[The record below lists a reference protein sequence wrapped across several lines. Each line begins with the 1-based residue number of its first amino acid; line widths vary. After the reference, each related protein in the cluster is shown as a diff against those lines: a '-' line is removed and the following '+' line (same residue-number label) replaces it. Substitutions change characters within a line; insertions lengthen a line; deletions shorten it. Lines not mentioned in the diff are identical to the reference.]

1 MEKTYQTIEERI
13 NHLKQRGLIFK
24 NEEKAKKVI
33 LRENYFYLTEEYE
46 DIFLD
51 LKKKDESYVRET
63 YFEELYAIYQFDR
76 ELRNLLLDDIG
87 MVETYLKSYVAEV
100 FAATYGCKNYMKVQ
114 NFKLNANSNHQFDRL
129 YQEIRQ
135 NLKRSP
141 KNGVVKQYQIKNKN
155 LPPWVLVRV
164 MTFGN
169 IKQFY
174 YLLKTEEKEK
184 VAKFLG
190 VDRKYL
196 YTYLQILNVIRNIC
210 AHGDILFNVRLQYKL
225 SKYDNKERERLKIRK
240 INGDYEYG
248 TNDMFAVILT
258 LKKLLDQEDFIP
270 LFLKIENRIKQVQQE
285 IDEISFQYFLK
296 ELGFPKNY
304 KQIKMM

>member
-1 MEKTYQTIEERI
+1 MLFKNIHKRMKIALLIIFFVFIVIILRVFYIQVIDYKKLNKKASDLWSRNLPI
-13 NHLKQRGLIFK
+13 KADRGLIYDR
-24 NEEKAKKVI
+24 NGVI
-33 LRENYFYLTEEYE
+33 LADN
-46 DIFLD
+46 
-51 LKKKDESYVRET
+51 
-63 YFEELYAIYQFDR
+63 
-76 ELRNLLLDDIG
+76 
-87 MVETYLKSYVAEV
+87 
-100 FAATYGCKNYMKVQ
+100 ATTTS
-114 NFKLNANSNHQFDRL
+114 L
-129 YQEIRQ
+129 
-135 NLKRSP
+135 
-141 KNGVVKQYQIKNKN
+141 VVIPNQIKNKN

-184 VAKFLG
+184 VAKLLE

-210 AHGDILFNVRLQYKL
+210 AHGDVLFNVRLQYKL